1 MIMKKSIIFILVTI
15 LLCFSLTACGEDK
28 DIVTEVKFTVY
39 ENDGVDFISFYM
51 TSDVD
56 PLGVWEYN
64 ISDNKMFETFLET
77 EETNDYGTFGL
88 GGTASYKTLVLKP
101 ASEGSATISFNL
113 TEGDQKKE
121 FSLKVAKDDSGII
134 RIKCEEI
141 KG

>member
-1 MIMKKSIIFILVTI
+1 MIMKRLIFLFIAV

-39 ENDGVDFISFYM
+39 ENDGTDFISFYM
-51 TSDVD
+51 TSDVK
-56 PLGVWEYN
+56 PLGVWEYS
-64 ISDNKMFETFLET
+64 ISDGKLFETFLET

-88 GGTASYKTLVLKP
+88 GGTTSYKTLVLKP
-101 ASEGSATISFNL
+101 VSEGNTAITFNL
-113 TEGDQKKE
+113 TEGDAKKE
-121 FSLKVAKDDSGII
+121 FSLKVAKDDSGIF

>member
-1 MIMKKSIIFILVTI
+1 MIMKRLIFLFIAV

-51 TSDVD
+51 TSDVK

-64 ISDNKMFETFLET
+64 ISDKAMFETFLET

-101 ASEGSATISFNL
+101 VSEGNTTITFNL
-113 TEGDQKKE
+113 TEGDAKKE
-121 FSLKVAKDDSGII
+121 FSLKVAKDDSGIF